1 MYRASSLP
9 PSKRRRLSSALQTW
23 IGVEIRLRKGKGW
36 RGASQLGASKMRF
49 LPREGRA
56 GARNGAEG
64 SRGKH
69 PSSKV
74 WLRRLTRIGF
84 SVRSG
89 QVGRSDAFTGSGIY
103 AFPPSPSLL
112 AKHNIYLFPLSRS
125 SLFADGETR
134 DSGGGQK

>member
-1 MYRASSLP
+1 M
-9 PSKRRRLSSALQTW
+9 
-23 IGVEIRLRKGKGW
+23 RKGKGW

-103 AFPPSPSLL
+103 AFPPSPSAS
-112 AKHNIYLFPLSRS
+112 AKHNIYLFPLSLVLLYSPTERH
-125 SLFADGETR
+125 ETVR
-134 DSGGGQK
+134 RRPKVKGREPPRRGVSGFPEK